1 MRLMLKDS
9 PLLEIDENGA
19 CQILD
24 FERLPFA
31 LRKQRITLVDFVE
44 WASGRTLSIGR
55 SYAKEILNSLRL
67 SQKNRYAVCKACRG
81 LSLEDSYWIL
91 HEGDDKKWAE
101 VNLFENPFSLFITEI
116 SLSGRNVTYTADAQI
131 KNAIHTPELTTL
143 GASAKGWIRQAD
155 GLYLHKVGKYEI
167 PADEILNVIDIE
179 HIPYK
184 RSEESEIHSYLSKE
198 RMEWIEGVGEVIV
211 NSRLFTTEDIA
222 MVTFEEFRVFCEA
235 YGLNPYVEAIKID
248 RTAYL
253 KMQIADYIL
262 NNNDRHE
269 QNWGFLME
277 NASGRL
283 IGYCPLFD
291 HDHAFSSNPDVVSQT
306 TETEMTLFE
315 AACLAQSELR
325 LDLNGLEDMRRPDF
339 LTEEQWQSALE
350 RKRKLDYAI
359 TISEKI
365 RIK

>member
-1 MRLMLKDS
+1 MLKDS

-31 LRKQRITLVDFVE
+31 LRKQRSTLVDFVE

-91 HEGDDKKWAE
+91 QEGDDKKWAE

-269 QNWGFLME
+269 QNWGFFME
-277 NASGRL
+277 NSSGKI

-291 HDHAFSSNPDVVSQT
+291 HDHTFGDYQNLMSQT
-306 TETEMTLFE
+306 TEDYLSLYE
-315 AACLAQSELR
+315 AAVMAQRELHMDLSVLEKMKKPELLSDGQWADVLRRKER
-325 LDLNGLEDMRRPDF
+325 LESRG
-339 LTEEQWQSALE
+339 
-350 RKRKLDYAI
+350 
-359 TISEKI
+359 
-365 RIK
+365 